1 MIERE
6 RQKTLFSYFLAFWG
20 TLIIS
25 GWEMMWIGQKDFF
38 RAGWNRIFLFLVLFK
53 NRWHL
58 VSPGSHLF
66 LFGVNQRNEETARA
80 QDFPSV
86 RPQGWKDCPQIF
98 RELLRSIYLFHYLFF
113 LFINSFI
120 WYFYLFIDSFI
131 LLFIHFFI
139 YVIIYLFSYF
149 YIQILN
155 TTKKLLAMQKV
166 ISIRIQ
172 VH

>member
-1 MIERE
+1 MIDRE

-20 TLIIS
+20 TLIIC
-25 GWEMMWIGQKDFF
+25 GWEMMWVGQKDLF

-80 QDFPSV
+80 QDYPSV

-98 RELLRSIYLFHYLFF
+98 RELLK
-113 LFINSFI
+113 
-120 WYFYLFIDSFI
+120 
-131 LLFIHFFI
+131 
-139 YVIIYLFSYF
+139 IIYLFPIYLFVYTFIYSFIFLFIYLF
-149 YIQILN
+149 IHSFIHLFVYSFIYLFIF
-155 TTKKLLAMQKV
+155 TF
-166 ISIRIQ
+166 
-172 VH
+172 VHTNFKYC